1 MKQFVYKVCMLLLA
15 VMVTVAC
22 GNGAQKGEQ
31 SQDGAQTEAKAASK
45 SKSKKSKKNKEIK
58 TIWVISIYLT
68 VH

>member
-31 SQDGAQTEAKAASK
+31 SQDGAQTEAKLEEKFQA
-45 SKSKKSKKNKEIK
+45 
-58 TIWVISIYLT
+58 LL
-68 VH
+68 